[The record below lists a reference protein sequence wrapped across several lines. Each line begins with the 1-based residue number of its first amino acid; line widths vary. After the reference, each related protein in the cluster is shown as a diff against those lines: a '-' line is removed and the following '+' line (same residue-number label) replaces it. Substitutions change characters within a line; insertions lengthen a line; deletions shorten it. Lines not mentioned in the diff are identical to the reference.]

1 MPLLHVLRVF
11 TDPDGRHGNPL
22 GVFLDGGAVPEP
34 QRQAV
39 ATELGYSETVFV
51 ESAER
56 GRIRIF
62 TPAMELPFAGHP
74 SVGSAWLL
82 ARERAPVTMLEEA
95 AGDVPVRYD
104 GELTWIAGRPEWAP
118 RLEFLQLG
126 SPVEVEALEPST
138 AGGDRYHWAWEDEA
152 VGKIRSRAFFPGMGI
167 AEDEATGAAAVAL
180 CAQLARAVEVCQGR
194 GSHLSARPLTGGM
207 VEVGGRCALDEVRD
221 YPLSPPGSAAR
232 PA

>member
-11 TDPDGRHGNPL
+11 TGPDGCHGNPL
-22 GVFLDGGAVPEP
+22 GIFLDGGSVPEP

-39 ATELGYSETVFV
+39 AAELGYSETVFV

-62 TPAMELPFAGHP
+62 TPVKELPFAGHP

-82 ARERAPVTMLEEA
+82 ARELAPVSALAEA
-95 AGDVPVRYD
+95 AGDVPVRYE

-138 AGGDRYHWAWEDEA
+138 AEGDRYAWAWEDEA
-152 VGKIRSRAFFPGMGI
+152 AGTIRSRAFFPSLGI
-167 AEDEATGAAAVAL
+167 AEDEATGSAAMAL
-180 CAQLARAVEVCQGR
+180 CAQLARPIEIRQGR
-194 GSHLSARPLTGGM
+194 GSRLSAQPLSGGM
-207 VEVGGRCALDEVRD
+207 VEVGGRCALDQVRD
-221 YPLSPPGSAAR
+221 YPLSSPGPAAR
-232 PA
+232 LA